1 MRKLFG
7 MLALAGA
14 VALGGCGDDDGTG
27 PDNNIEGTYTLETI
41 EGEEL
46 PVTVIE
52 FEGVKI
58 EVLSGNVRLMDDNEF
73 TASLSFRETTDGETT
88 TYTQTDSGTWSRSGN
103 TVTFSY
109 EDAELDDDVAT
120 YSDGRLTLEVEG
132 GLTLVFEK

>member
-46 PVTVIE
+46 PVTVID
-52 FEGVKI
+52 FEGYSLV
-58 EVLSGNVRLMDDNEF
+58 VLSGSVRLMDDNEF
-73 TASLSFRETTDGETT
+73 TASLTFRETFEGETD
-88 TYTQTDSGTWSRSGN
+88 TYSETDSGTWSRSGN
-103 TVTFSY
+103 SITFKY
-109 EDAELDDDVAT
+109 EDAELEDDVAT
-120 YSDGRLTLEVEG
+120 YSDGRLTLEAE
-132 GLTLVFEK
+132 GLTLIFEK